1 MNRRGGFQRGRA
13 GKRVQRKIQNN
24 NNNEPQKR
32 KARQNFTTNETDR
45 VYLFNKI
52 ILRIIRKY
60 VNSFWQ
66 VNVIILIVHFYI
78 KNHKLKRLIHN
89 NFKKYI
95 ILCYNY

>member
-45 VYLFNKI
+45 VYLFN
-52 ILRIIRKY
+52 
-60 VNSFWQ
+60 
-66 VNVIILIVHFYI
+66 
-78 KNHKLKRLIHN
+78 
-89 NFKKYI
+89 
-95 ILCYNY
+95 